1 MKITIP
7 IISTILLLYCNSCN
21 SEKKAIAKISNEISG
36 VWTYQKISTTVI
48 EGNPNQ
54 VEIETAL
61 TNSSKNDYLILN
73 SDKTYQVF
81 MNGNKENG
89 IWDLVDHG
97 KLIKLFDGRNYT
109 TLIISKIESELL
121 TLQADSEDGKLT
133 LILKKKH

>member
-1 MKITIP
+1 MQFR
-7 IISTILLLYCNSCN
+7 
-21 SEKKAIAKISNEISG
+21 KKSNRKISNEISG